1 MKKSIKY
8 FGLMLLVLLIF
19 TTGCDKKDPEKML
32 KAAIKKTEN
41 LKSVKVKFNLNEN
54 VKMQGISMDMSFT
67 GDEDVYMDNKDNMVA
82 HGSYGMTMFGMNNSI
97 ENYIELK
104 DGYIYTYNKDA
115 DSGWKYI
122 KTEYKQENDY
132 KDKMIEFFDDA
143 KTVKSQKSDKK
154 GYTKLLVTLA
164 SDKIN
169 TFYKELAP
177 KELIEQLDKL
187 ISKDINFNVYLKDGY
202 ISIVEFDL
210 SDMFEDVKS
219 LFGEITEEYKD
230 IDFTIKLTI
239 EFSDF
244 NNVSEFKIP
253 DEVIKNA
260 KEEKIDLD
268 VDEIMNFN
276 IFDESDTKVDI

>member
-104 DGYIYTYNKDA
+104 DGYIYTYNKDV